1 VKPVP
6 ALASGAA
13 DVHTPRMTLKNAALL
28 ALIGMVLLTIVTGV
42 GFIVSLAG
50 FLRGVVPA
58 ISLVTSLVRAFAS
71 LSLAV
76 FFWVFQ
82 KRQN

>member
-1 VKPVP
+1 
-6 ALASGAA
+6 LQAA
-13 DVHTPRMTLKNAALL
+13 EKIHTPNMALL
-28 ALIGMVLLTIVTGV
+28 ALVGTILLTVVVGV

-58 ISLVTSLVRAFAS
+58 ISLLASFIRVFAT

-76 FFWVFQ
+76 FFYVFHRAQ
-82 KRQN
+82 A